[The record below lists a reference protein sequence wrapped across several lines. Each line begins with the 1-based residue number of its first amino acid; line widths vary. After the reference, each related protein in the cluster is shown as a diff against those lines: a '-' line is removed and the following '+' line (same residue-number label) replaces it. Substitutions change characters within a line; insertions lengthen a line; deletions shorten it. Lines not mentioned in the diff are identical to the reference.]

1 MSGVSQTTG
10 RGTGAFAETFKTNI
24 CRSQTTATTNIKKLF
39 SSCKKRSKDF
49 DACIKRAFNKLR
61 PYFNRGIPDMG
72 VAPFDPHFAK
82 EVKQI
87 RNLFGMGYTLT
98 LHDVFERGW
107 TQSTVTKYKTDWENQ
122 QIIYSQYFPEKWLE
136 GDYEFKG
143 DVLGLDVLRSGRWNL
158 TLRDY
163 SQTTRIKRNGEGVE
177 VHVEVDHIGDM
188 DIHVGNLLRGRSV
201 MEMVLDRII
210 NATWKPGFAMIRPL
224 INDLVSTAFTD
235 IWSKSFRNFPIQNFI
250 HD

>member
-1 MSGVSQTTG
+1 MRLINCVLSVAIFVFYIQISSSEREALEIQ
-10 RGTGAFAETFKTNI
+10 
-24 CRSQTTATTNIKKLF
+24 KLF

-98 LHDVFERGW
+98 LRDVFERGW

-163 SQTTRIKRNGEGVE
+163 SQTTRIKRNGGGVE

>member
-1 MSGVSQTTG
+1 MRLINCVLSVAMLVFYIQISSSEREAVEIQ
-10 RGTGAFAETFKTNI
+10 
-24 CRSQTTATTNIKKLF
+24 KLF

-98 LHDVFERGW
+98 LHDVYERGW

-143 DVLGLDVLRSGRWNL
+143 DVFGLDVLRSGRWNL

-163 SQTTRIKRNGEGVE
+163 SQTTRIKRKGEGVD

-188 DIHVGNLLRGRSV
+188 DIHVGNLLRGRSI